1 MPHTPIR
8 LIAGLGNP
16 GRQHERDRHNVGFW
30 LVSRLADQ
38 HRVTLV
44 KDALASSTH
53 VAHDDALQRMTDGGL
68 IKARTVDELCKQI
81 SADHLAAAQKH

>member
-1 MPHTPIR
+1 MELT
-8 LIAGLGNP
+8 A
-16 GRQHERDRHNVGFW
+16 RDAADRGFY
-30 LVSRLADQ
+30 
-38 HRVTLV
+38 VTLV